1 MINRIFILTIISQLF
16 FSCKN
21 QEDKL
26 EIYLTKNLVESY
38 EGVPLRKAFKD
49 SSIISNIENLYGE
62 KIRVDTVTKKMI
74 YSGRFNVSK
83 NDLQEKPFI
92 LNSEILGLDFKKS
105 EIIFNRSV
113 SENIYKVLPYWKNS
127 TVRGR
132 QFVLLRNNRIILK
145 GYLFGSMSS
154 YWSNTYQIHFYN
166 VEKLHQKTVRFSL
179 NDSINFNE
187 NHLMK
192 NKELVS
198 AFLKRNKN
206 LNGL

>member
-1 MINRIFILTIISQLF
+1 MTNRVLILVLILQLF

-21 QEDKL
+21 KEDKL

-38 EGVPLRKAFKD
+38 EGVPLRNAFKD
-49 SSIISNIENLYGE
+49 SSLISNIENLYGK
-62 KIRVDTVTKKMI
+62 KIRVDTITKKMI
-74 YSGRFNVSK
+74 YSGRFNVTK
-83 NDLQEKPFI
+83 NDLQENPFI
-92 LNSEILGLDFKKS
+92 INSEILGLDFKKS

-113 SENIYKVLPYWKNS
+113 SENIYKILPNWKNAN
-127 TVRGR
+127 VRGR
-132 QFVLLRNNRIILK
+132 QFVLLHNGQIILK
-145 GYLFGSMSS
+145 GYLIGTMSS

-166 VEKLHQKTVRFSL
+166 NENLNQETVRFNL

-198 AFLKRNKN
+198 AFLRRNKN
-206 LNGL
+206 LEVL